1 MAHDSEL
8 VHMDRA
14 VDTRAHAPR
23 WLPKG
28 FGKADGAPDV
38 EFRGYQYFTFP
49 MDHGE
54 FTETGVIGNPFRATP
69 AKGDE
74 AFNRFAQ
81 HLVEAIDAFRPLK
94 FEIRKRAFE
103 DRV

>member
-1 MAHDSEL
+1 
-8 VHMDRA
+8 MDRA
-14 VDTRAHAPR
+14 VDTRAHAPA

-28 FGKADGAPDV
+28 FGKLDGAPDV

-54 FTETGVIGNPFRATP
+54 FTDTGVIGNPFRSTAD
-69 AKGDE
+69 KGNE
-74 AFNRFAQ
+74 ALNRFAE
-81 HLVEAIDAFRPLK
+81 HLVAAIDEFRPLK
-94 FEIRKRAFE
+94 FEIKNRPYE